1 MNLFSYFKPS
11 SKTMQRVPASQRTA
25 GIPGVDHLT
34 AVGALE
40 GAGFWVLREGD
51 HYVMTDGRRVLT
63 IPRNDPINPITMD
76 GIVRDAGLTV
86 DRFRELC

>member
-11 SKTMQRVPASQRTA
+11 TKGMQRVAAIQRVP
-25 GIPGVDHLT
+25 GIPGVDHLS
-34 AVGALE
+34 AISALE

-51 HYVMTDGRRVLT
+51 HFVMTDGTRVLT
-63 IPRNDPINPITMD
+63 IPRNDPVNAVTMD

>member
-11 SKTMQRVPASQRTA
+11 LKGMQRIPASQPVP
-25 GIPGVDHLT
+25 GIRGVDHLS
-34 AVGALE
+34 AVAALE
-40 GAGFWVLREGD
+40 ASGFWVLREGD
-51 HYVMTDGRRVLT
+51 HFVMTDGTRVLT
-63 IPRNDPINPITMD
+63 IPRNDPVNALTMD

>member
-1 MNLFSYFKPS
+1 MNLFSYFRPS
-11 SKTMQRVPASQRTA
+11 PKGMQPVPAIEPVP
-25 GIPGVDHLT
+25 GIRGVDHLS

-40 GAGFWVLREGD
+40 AAGFWVLREGD
-51 HYVMTDGRRVLT
+51 HFVMTDGTRVLT
-63 IPRNDPINPITMD
+63 IPKNDPVNAITMD